1 MSIKVLIDSLPF
13 EKREQ
18 ISNELQVKLES
29 SKYAAMFNAKP
40 KYIDVYEIEGDNLYL
55 PFAYAVNILKIKKPI
70 SSNYAKMDLNVEF
83 VGELRENQ
91 KSIKDEAISNLNKHG
106 ATIISCYPGFGKT
119 STSIYIAS
127 KIRLKTLIILNR
139 LMLMEQWVSAIKKF
153 CPNASVS
160 CIKPSAKKNDNSS
173 DFIIINAINISKM
186 GQAFFKDVGTVIV
199 DEAHLIMSQVLS
211 QSLHNI
217 FPKYVIGLSATPY
230 RPDGMNALMD
240 FYFTPHK
247 IIRNLYRKHTVYR
260 VDTGLTPEVEYDR
273 NGKVIWGK
281 ILESQCL
288 NVERNNLIV
297 NIIQKHPDRIFLV
310 LSKRVEQAQYIYDN
324 LKEKG
329 ESVAILVGSET
340 EFDRNARIL
349 IGTTGKVGV
358 GFDHAKLD
366 TLLLASDLEEYF
378 IQYLGR
384 VFRREDVEPI
394 VFDLVDNNPILKKH
408 FSTRRGIYNEVG
420 GIIKKYI
427 I

>member
-1 MSIKVLIDSLPF
+1 M
-13 EKREQ
+13 
-18 ISNELQVKLES
+18 
-29 SKYAAMFNAKP
+29 
-40 KYIDVYEIEGDNLYL
+40 
-55 PFAYAVNILKIKKPI
+55 
-70 SSNYAKMDLNVEF
+70 
-83 VGELRENQ
+83 
-91 KSIKDEAISNLNKHG
+91 
-106 ATIISCYPGFGKT
+106 
-119 STSIYIAS
+119 
-127 KIRLKTLIILNR
+127 
-139 LMLMEQWVSAIKKF
+139 
-153 CPNASVS
+153 
-160 CIKPSAKKNDNSS
+160 
-173 DFIIINAINISKM
+173 
-186 GQAFFKDVGTVIV
+186 
-199 DEAHLIMSQVLS
+199 
-211 QSLHNI
+211 
-217 FPKYVIGLSATPY
+217 
-230 RPDGMNALMD
+230 
-240 FYFTPHK
+240 
-247 IIRNLYRKHTVYR
+247 
-260 VDTGLTPEVEYDR
+260 
-273 NGKVIWGK
+273 
-281 ILESQCL
+281 
-288 NVERNNLIV
+288 
-297 NIIQKHPDRIFLV
+297 V